1 MSPLSKIAPSVVAL
15 ALLSLSACSS
25 VSDTEKQAAPKQP
38 TSAVVEKVNGVPIT
52 RTELDR
58 AMKALLA
65 QSSVPQPIKPEVMKQ
80 VTEAAL
86 NQITSAELLYQAA
99 SKLEVK
105 DLEKQVSL
113 KVAKSKREYA
123 SQAEFDKALSSVGLT
138 QKEMEEAAR
147 KDIVIN
153 NLIQTKF
160 GSQAP
165 VTEDEVRKFYTENK
179 EKVFTLG
186 ERINVSHILVGVP
199 EKASAEARKQA
210 REKAVA
216 LLKRVKGGEDLA
228 KVAKAESSCP
238 SKAQGGNLGT
248 LAKGQ
253 MVAAFEKAAFALKA
267 GEISDVVETEFG
279 YHIIKVAQKLPP
291 SKEKYEDAKANIVVY
306 LKREKVRKAVA
317 EYVEQLRAKAKI
329 EKV

>member
-1 MSPLSKIAPSVVAL
+1 MSRFGKIAPSAVAL
-15 ALLSLSACSS
+15 AVLTLSACSS
-25 VSDTEKQAAPKQP
+25 VSDTEKNTVLKQSS
-38 TSAVVEKVNGVPIT
+38 SAVVEKVNGVPIT
-52 RTELDR
+52 RVALDR

-65 QSSVPQPIKPEVMKQ
+65 QSSVPQPVNPEILKQ
-80 VTEAAL
+80 ATEAAL
-86 NQITSAELLYQAA
+86 NQITTAELLYQAA

-123 SQAEFDKALSSVGLT
+123 SQAEFDKALGSVEMT
-138 QKEMEEAAR
+138 QKDMEEAAR
-147 KDIVIN
+147 KDIAIN

-160 GSQAP
+160 GSQVP
-165 VTEDEVRKFYTENK
+165 VTEDEVKKFYTENK

-186 ERINVSHILVGVP
+186 ERVNVSHILVGVP
-199 EKASAEARKQA
+199 EKATAEARKQA
-210 REKAVA
+210 KEKAAA

-228 KVAKAESSCP
+228 AVAKAESSCP

-248 LAKGQ
+248 IAKGQ
-253 MVAAFEKAAFALKA
+253 TVPAFEKTAFALKA
-267 GEISDVVETEFG
+267 GEISDVVETQYG

-291 SKEKYEDAKANIVVY
+291 SKATFEEAKANIVVY
-306 LKREKVRKAVA
+306 LKGEKVRKAVA
-317 EYVEQLRAKAKI
+317 DYVEQLRAKAKI